1 MYDEEGKS
9 VRQPINWADYISV
22 PVALIPDG
30 NGFLLAR
37 AIDKFC
43 NSSTTRLYRGLTSLV
58 KSINNKEKKAGL
70 R

>member
-9 VRQPINWADYISV
+9 VRQPINWADDISV

-30 NGFLLAR
+30 NEFLLAR
-37 AIDKFC
+37 A
-43 NSSTTRLYRGLTSLV
+43 TRLYRGLTSLV
-58 KSINNKEKKAGL
+58 KSVNNKEKKAGL